1 MKINKSNNKTKK
13 KRGGH
18 IFYYEDYIGEK
29 CRLGFLG
36 MHENDCW
43 PTTLYLLGFLTRTM
57 AERFA
62 LDTNYVTKEL
72 GTRSEIIIE
81 WFNEALEEEHSYD
94 LLYDS
99 ENVSFFN
106 NKWFMTYL
114 NFLMPYR
121 YLGMPITYEVYNQNG
136 DVLGGHAYCIVR
148 NGNNAFRILD
158 AQQGINIPLRNIFDL
173 LSTLPQRDSY
183 IGDQRIANVR
193 VYCFMQSNLNREWHD
208 RTDNGNYNVSP
219 FHSNFYGVAN
229 NDVRARMMYNKLEN
243 NYENGGNNKGNYE
256 NGGNNEEN
264 NENGGNN
271 EGNYENGRNNGGN
284 NEGNNEEEWYEG
296 YNNNYNEENYNVNTG
311 GWNNEN
317 EENNEL

>member
-99 ENVSFFN
+99 ENVSFFT
-106 NKWFMTYL
+106 NKWFITYL

-121 YLGMPITYEVYNQNG
+121 YLGMPITYEVYNQHG

-158 AQQGINIPLRNIFDL
+158 AQQ
-173 LSTLPQRDSY
+173 
-183 IGDQRIANVR
+183 
-193 VYCFMQSNLNREWHD
+193 
-208 RTDNGNYNVSP
+208 
-219 FHSNFYGVAN
+219 
-229 NDVRARMMYNKLEN
+229 
-243 NYENGGNNKGNYE
+243 
-256 NGGNNEEN
+256 
-264 NENGGNN
+264 
-271 EGNYENGRNNGGN
+271 
-284 NEGNNEEEWYEG
+284 
-296 YNNNYNEENYNVNTG
+296 
-311 GWNNEN
+311 
-317 EENNEL
+317 